1 MSVDPK
7 AMVQKLWD
15 YCDVLRDDG
24 LSYGDYLEQLTYL
37 LFLKM
42 ADEQYELLGERVVP
56 PHYGWQSLLN
66 RSGVSLEEHYNE
78 ALAALGQG
86 DDMLGVVFRKAR
98 NRVQNPA
105 KLELL
110 IKDFI
115 DSHEWLSLDADLK
128 GDAYEGLIEKTA
140 REGARG
146 AGQYFTPRALI
157 AAIVDVMAPGPEDRI
172 CDPACGTGGFFLGAY
187 RSIVE
192 RCSPLDPDQAA
203 HLRSGAFTGWEIAEL
218 PARLCA
224 MNLLL
229 HGIESPE
236 SDSPVHVDDALR
248 DDPGV
253 RFDMV
258 LTNPP
263 FGRSSSDSY
272 ERESFWAATRN
283 KQLNFV
289 QHVVGLLRVGGRAA
303 VVVPD
308 NVLFEAGAGEA
319 IRRRLLHDCDV
330 HTLLRLPTGI
340 FYAQGVK
347 ANVLFFER
355 REGSERPWTRDLWV
369 YDLRTNRH
377 FTLKQNPLTR
387 TDLDDFVACYGPPD
401 ERHRRT
407 ETERFKRYGYDELIA
422 RDKVSLDVFWLRD
435 ESLEDTN
442 DLPAPGVIA
451 AEIVEDL
458 ESALSELQ
466 TLTEG
471 LEGVGAP
478 GRELVDAKG
487 EAEAEPAEAEPAEG
501 EAEAGAGGGKATAA
515 EAGEASADATDGH
528 AVGSA
533 R

>member
-1 MSVDPK
+1 MTSDPK

-42 ADEQYELLGERVVP
+42 ADEQHELLGQRVVP
-56 PHYGWQSLLN
+56 IGYDWVTLLN
-66 RSGVSLEEHYNE
+66 RSGEQLEAQYNKT
-78 ALAALGQG
+78 LAELGSA

-98 NRVQNPA
+98 NRIQNPA
-105 KLELL
+105 KLEQL
-110 IKDFI
+110 IKEFI
-115 DSHEWLSLDADLK
+115 DQHEWMSYDADLK

-140 REGARG
+140 QEGARG
-146 AGQYFTPRALI
+146 AGQYFTPRSLI
-157 AAIVDVMAPGPEDRI
+157 SAIVDVMQPEPGDRI

-187 RSIVE
+187 QSIVE
-192 RCSPLDPDQAA
+192 RFPHLTPDQAA
-203 HLRSGAFTGWEIAEL
+203 HLRSGAFTGWEIADL

-236 SDSPVHVDDALR
+236 SDSPINVDDALR
-248 DDPGV
+248 DDPGQ

-272 ERESFWAATRN
+272 EREDFWATTKN

-289 QHVVGLLRVGGRAA
+289 QHVVSLLKIGGTAA

-308 NVLFEAGAGEA
+308 NVLFEAGAGET

-347 ANVLFFER
+347 ANVLFFRR
-355 REGSERPWTRDLWV
+355 REGAEQAWTKELWV
-369 YDLRTNRH
+369 YDLRTNKH
-377 FTLKQNPLTR
+377 FTLKQNPLTKA
-387 TDLDDFVACYGPPD
+387 DLDDFVTCYNSAN
-401 ERHRRT
+401 RHQRQ
-407 ETERFKRYGYDELIA
+407 ESERFKRFSYDELIS
-422 RDKVSLDVFWLRD
+422 RDKVSLDLFWLRD
-435 ESLEDTN
+435 ESLEDIDN
-442 DLPAPGVIA
+442 LPAPAVLAAQIA
-451 AEIVEDL
+451 EDL
-458 ESALSELQ
+458 QSAL
-466 TLTEG
+466 TEIQA
-471 LEGVGAP
+471 L
-478 GRELVDAKG
+478 
-487 EAEAEPAEAEPAEG
+487 AESL
-501 EAEAGAGGGKATAA
+501 ATA
-515 EAGEASADATDGH
+515 GEPPGTGMS
-528 AVGSA
+528 S
-533 R
+533 

>member
-1 MSVDPK
+1 MSSDPK

-15 YCDVLRDDG
+15 FCDVLRDDG

-42 ADEQYELLGERVVP
+42 ADEQHELLGQRVVP
-56 PHYGWQSLLN
+56 IGYDWPTLLN
-66 RSGVSLEEHYNE
+66 RSGEQLEAQYNTT
-78 ALAALGQG
+78 LAELGSY

-98 NRVQNPA
+98 NRIQNPA
-105 KLELL
+105 KLEQL
-110 IKDFI
+110 IKEFI
-115 DSHEWLSLDADLK
+115 DQHEWMSYDADLK
-128 GDAYEGLIEKTA
+128 GDAYEGLIERTA
-140 REGARG
+140 QEGAKG

-157 AAIVDVMAPGPEDRI
+157 SAIVEVMLPEPSDRI

-187 RSIVE
+187 QSIVE
-192 RCSPLDPDQAA
+192 RFPHLTPDQAA
-203 HLRSGAFTGWEIAEL
+203 HLRSGAFTGWEIADL

-236 SDSPVHVDDALR
+236 SDSPINVDDALR
-248 DDPGV
+248 DDPGE

-272 ERESFWAATRN
+272 EREDFWATTKN

-289 QHVVGLLRVGGRAA
+289 QHVVSLRKIGGSAA

-308 NVLFEAGAGEA
+308 NVLFEAGAGET

-347 ANVLFFER
+347 ANVLFFRR
-355 REGSERPWTRDLWV
+355 REGAEQAWTKELWV
-369 YDLRTNRH
+369 YDLRTNKH

-387 TDLDDFVACYGPPD
+387 ADLDDFVACYNPAN
-401 ERHRRT
+401 RHQRQ
-407 ETERFKRYGYDELIA
+407 ESERFKRYPYDELIA
-422 RDKVSLDVFWLRD
+422 RDKVSLDLFWLRD
-435 ESLEDTN
+435 ESLEDIDN
-442 DLPAPGVIA
+442 LPTPAVLA
-451 AEIVEDL
+451 AQITEDL
-458 ESALSELQ
+458 QSAL
-466 TLTEG
+466 TEIQA
-471 LEGVGAP
+471 L
-478 GRELVDAKG
+478 
-487 EAEAEPAEAEPAEG
+487 AESLI
-501 EAEAGAGGGKATAA
+501 
-515 EAGEASADATDGH
+515 SADEVTRTAK
-528 AVGSA
+528 
-533 R
+533 

>member
-1 MSVDPK
+1 MTSDPK

-15 YCDVLRDDG
+15 FCDVLRDDG

-42 ADEQYELLGERVVP
+42 ADEQHELLGQRVVP
-56 PHYGWQSLLN
+56 IGYDWPTLLN
-66 RSGVSLEEHYNE
+66 RSGEQLESQYNKT
-78 ALAALGQG
+78 LAELGSA

-98 NRVQNPA
+98 NRIQNPA
-105 KLELL
+105 KLEQL
-110 IKDFI
+110 IKEFI
-115 DSHEWLSLDADLK
+115 DQHEWMSYDADLK

-140 REGARG
+140 QEGARG

-157 AAIVDVMAPGPEDRI
+157 SAIIDVMLPETGDRI

-187 RSIVE
+187 QFIVE
-192 RCSPLDPDQAA
+192 RYPHLTPDQAA
-203 HLRSGAFTGWEIAEL
+203 HLRSGAFTGWEIADL

-236 SDSPVHVDDALR
+236 SDSPINVDDALR
-248 DDPGV
+248 DDPGE

-272 ERESFWAATRN
+272 EREDFWATTKN

-289 QHVVGLLRVGGRAA
+289 QHVVSLLKIDGTAA

-308 NVLFEAGAGEA
+308 NVLFEAGAGET

-347 ANVLFFER
+347 ANVLFFR
-355 REGSERPWTRDLWV
+355 RRQGAEQAWTKELWV
-369 YDLRTNRH
+369 YDLRTNKH
-377 FTLKQNPLTR
+377 FTLKQNPLT
-387 TDLDDFVACYGPPD
+387 TADLDDFVACYNPGN
-401 ERHRRT
+401 RHQRQ
-407 ETERFKRYGYDELIA
+407 ESERFKRYTYDELIA
-422 RDKVSLDVFWLRD
+422 RDKVSLDLFWLRD
-435 ESLEDTN
+435 ESLEDIDN
-442 DLPAPGVIA
+442 LPAPAVLA
-451 AEIVEDL
+451 AEIAEDL
-458 ESALSELQ
+458 QSALTEIQALADSLSANGDTSEI
-466 TLTEG
+466 G
-471 LEGVGAP
+471 
-478 GRELVDAKG
+478 
-487 EAEAEPAEAEPAEG
+487 
-501 EAEAGAGGGKATAA
+501 TA
-515 EAGEASADATDGH
+515 S
-528 AVGSA
+528 
-533 R
+533 